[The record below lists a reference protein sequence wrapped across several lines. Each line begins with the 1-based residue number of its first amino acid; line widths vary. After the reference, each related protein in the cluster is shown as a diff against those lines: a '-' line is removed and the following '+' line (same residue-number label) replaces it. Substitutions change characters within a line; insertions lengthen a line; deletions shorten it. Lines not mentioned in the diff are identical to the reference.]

1 VILLKDPSYVSTLV
15 DETQVKC
22 RNVCLKVM
30 FIFQL
35 WKYWDNEIEKTPM
48 PPEYRDFKAEI
59 LCKDCHEVGIPQAIR
74 YCYTFSKSAGCHRV

>member
-1 VILLKDPSYVSTLV
+1 VI
-15 DETQVKC
+15 
-22 RNVCLKVM
+22 

-74 YCYTFSKSAGCHRV
+74 